1 VTVVRRGEWP
11 ALVLSFVFF
20 FLLLA
25 SYYTVRSIRDSLA
38 AGLGTKEIRSL
49 VTVVFFVMLAVTPL
63 FGSLMTHVPRRKLL
77 PWLYAFFVSNL
88 LLFSIAFAI
97 FASSA
102 WPARVFYVWLMVFNF
117 FVVSVFWSFM
127 ADIWRE
133 EQGRRLFGAIAAG
146 GSVGGLVGP
155 FLTQIWV
162 GRIGN
167 AGVTALAA
175 ILLSGTVWCLL
186 RLRTMS
192 SHEEPAMVAKQTAF
206 SGSVWQGFLLVLR
219 SPFLLGIAALV
230 LIGTIT
236 AQFGYSETAR
246 LAKESFS
253 TPEAR
258 TAFFANLDFWT
269 NALALVLQALVVG
282 LLTARF
288 GVVTPLVGL
297 ATIGFF
303 AYGALA
309 LSPLLS
315 TLAISNIARRSGEFG
330 LGKPARDMLYTVA
343 TPQEKYLAK
352 NVIDTV
358 LSRGGDVVA
367 VWIYSGLALLGV
379 GLAGL
384 GAIAAAAMIGAVLVA
399 LAVVRGYRGR
409 GGK

>member
-1 VTVVRRGEWP
+1 
-11 ALVLSFVFF
+11 
-20 FLLLA
+20 
-25 SYYTVRSIRDSLA
+25 
-38 AGLGTKEIRSL
+38 
-49 VTVVFFVMLAVTPL
+49 
-63 FGSLMTHVPRRKLL
+63 
-77 PWLYAFFVSNL
+77 
-88 LLFSIAFAI
+88 
-97 FASSA
+97 
-102 WPARVFYVWLMVFNF
+102 MVFNF

-155 FLTQIWV
+155 FLTEILV

-175 ILLSGTVWCLL
+175 ILLSGTIWCLL

-192 SHEEPAMVAKQTAF
+192 SHEEPAKIAKQAAF
-206 SGSVWQGFLLVLR
+206 SGSVWQGFILVLR

-230 LIGTIT
+230 LVGTIT

-269 NALALVLQALVVG
+269 NAIALVLQALVVG

-288 GVVTPLVGL
+288 GIATPLVGL
-297 ATIGFF
+297 AIIGFF

-367 VWIYSGLALLGV
+367 VWIYSGLTLLGV

-384 GAIAAAAMIGAVLVA
+384 GAIAATAMIGAVMVA
-399 LAVVRGYRGR
+399 LAVVRGYRRR